1 MFQFGYRPI
10 ESNALNGV
18 KRSGRMH
25 TPVSMSPTMIS
36 TKRRPTL
43 ASIRLVRKIA
53 LQDASKLC
61 NYQY

>member
-25 TPVSMSPTMIS
+25 T
-36 TKRRPTL
+36 TKRRPGG
-43 ASIRLVRKIA
+43 RLHLPR
-53 LQDASKLC
+53 SG
-61 NYQY
+61 